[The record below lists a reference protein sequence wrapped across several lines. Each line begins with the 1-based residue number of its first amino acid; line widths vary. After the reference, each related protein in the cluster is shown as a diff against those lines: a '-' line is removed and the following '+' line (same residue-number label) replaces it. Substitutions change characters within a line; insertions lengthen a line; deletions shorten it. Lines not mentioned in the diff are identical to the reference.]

1 METDKEILWGY
12 IRYLEDF
19 IISNHNFTSSEVL
32 YTDFV
37 INEFILKKSNYVKFN
52 KEGS

>member
-1 METDKEILWGY
+1 METDKSILLGY
-12 IRYLEDF
+12 IHYLEDF
-19 IISNHNFTSSEVL
+19 IIQNHNFTNREIL

-52 KEGS
+52 TEGS